1 MIYSSFSNFFITAL
15 SYQISPLRGL
25 FLITS
30 EETWRLYTSWNL
42 ELHAQYEF
50 T

>member
-1 MIYSSFSNFFITAL
+1 MIYSSFSNFLITAL
-15 SYQISPLRGL
+15 SYQVSPLRGL

-30 EETWRLYTSWNL
+30 EGAWRVYTSWNL
-42 ELHAQYEF
+42 ELHARYEF